1 MVRVRERRAAGEH
14 TRVHRVP
21 TWCRWGGAI
30 ALCLPF
36 TVGAQQLT
44 TVAPGVYASIADLGD
59 VSPANRGEVGNIGFV
74 VGETGVLAIDAG
86 VSYRHGE
93 SFMAAIATMTPLP
106 VALVVLT
113 DPIQEFHFG
122 AAPFQDRGVPIL
134 AHRDAAAL
142 IAQRCATCLQRLRVT
157 LGEAEMARSRV
168 VVPDRLID
176 GTTSMN
182 VGGRDVEL
190 LYFGRTAAPGNLAVL
205 DRRSGVLFAG
215 GLVSIDR
222 IPRLRDGDLDTW
234 IDALETLDAVPATVI
249 VPGHGPVGT
258 PAQARRTLAY
268 LQALKSTVGALYR
281 RGVGLAESLKAA
293 DLPDFRGWSLYS
305 TLHQENVQELY
316 LRLERA
322 DLEGPTR

>member
-1 MVRVRERRAAGEH
+1 MGRGLVAAQRAWRG
-14 TRVHRVP
+14 
-21 TWCRWGGAI
+21 WGGAI
-30 ALCLPF
+30 VLCLPLVAWSQHV
-36 TVGAQQLT
+36 TQI
-44 TVAPGVYASIADLGD
+44 APGVYASIADLGD
-59 VSPANRGEVGNIGFV
+59 ITPANRGEVGNIGFI
-74 VGETGVLAIDAG
+74 VGETGVLAVDAG

-93 SFMAAIATMTPLP
+93 SFLAAIAATTPLP

-122 AAPFQDRGVPIL
+122 SAPFQDRGVPVL

-142 IAQRCATCLQRLRVT
+142 IAQRCATCLKRLRVT
-157 LGEAEMARSRV
+157 LGETEMARSRV

-234 IDALETLDAVPATVI
+234 IAALEKLDTVGATVI
-249 VPGHGPVGT
+249 VPGHGPICA
-258 PAQARRTLAY
+258 PAQARRTLDY
-268 LQALKSTVGALYR
+268 LRALQSTVGTLYR
-281 RGVGLAESLKAA
+281 RGVGLAEALKAA
-293 DLPDFRGWSLYS
+293 DLPEFHGWSLYA
-305 TLHQENVQELY
+305 TLHSENVQELY
-316 LRLERA
+316 LQLERA
-322 DLEGPTR
+322 DLGGTTR